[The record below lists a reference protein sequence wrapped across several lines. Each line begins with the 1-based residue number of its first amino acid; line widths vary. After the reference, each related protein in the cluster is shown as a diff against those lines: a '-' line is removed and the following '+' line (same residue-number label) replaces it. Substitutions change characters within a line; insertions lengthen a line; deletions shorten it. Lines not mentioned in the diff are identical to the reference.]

1 MLHECVGLSGSR
13 IVIRLKVPTGGVR
26 VKYVLMFIETEE
38 YAKELEAMT
47 PGEREQAYQK
57 VYQWFDDHRDKIRG
71 GSKLQGAETATTV
84 RFDGGVP
91 MTTDGPFIEGKEVVS
106 GFTELEVADL
116 DEALRIVKTWPAC
129 PVVEIRPVA
138 EM

>member
-1 MLHECVGLSGSR
+1 LRGTS
-13 IVIRLKVPTGGVR
+13 IVFRLKPTTGGGR

-38 YAKELEAMT
+38 YAKELEAMS
-47 PGEREQAYQK
+47 PQERERAYQQ

-71 GSKLQGAETATTV
+71 GSKLQGAATATTV
-84 RFDGGVP
+84 RFDGGTP
-91 MTTDGPFIEGKEVVS
+91 MTTDGPFMEGKEVIS

-138 EM
+138 DM